1 LAKLESKLMH
11 SNKLF
16 IIAVLL
22 LFAQASF
29 AQLNI
34 KGQTNSIEVDY
45 SLPKT
50 YTLGGI
56 TVEGTSSLDPN
67 AIILLSG
74 LSVGDEIDVPGLKI
88 SDAIRKL
95 WDQGLFSDIQVSYS
109 KVEGNRIF
117 LEFNITE
124 QPRLSR
130 YKFEG
135 VSKSEADDLREKIN
149 LYREKII
156 TNNLTYSTKT
166 TVRNHFIDKGF
177 LNTKVDIIEKNDT
190 LFANHIL
197 LVIKVDKKKKVK
209 IERIDVEGNSQLSNS
224 AIKRSMKETKDRSIF
239 KPFHE
244 LDKFLADLF
253 KQGVIKQRS
262 DTIPEMLGN
271 YVSDRVRLRIFKTSK
286 YIRSNYRLDKEA
298 VLTKYREKGYRD
310 ARFKADSV
318 VSTDEKNIRIG
329 MTIDEGNRY
338 YFRNVEWIGN
348 TKYETKR
355 LNDILGIEKGDV
367 YDPKTLESRLFMN
380 QSGLDVSS
388 LYMDNG
394 YLFFQVNPI
403 EKQVEGDS
411 IDLEI
416 RIYEGEQARI
426 RRINIIGNT
435 KTNEHVIRRE
445 IRTKPGDL
453 FSRSDII
460 RTQRELSI
468 LGYFD
473 PEAMDVVPKPNPED
487 GTVDIDYKV
496 AERPSDQIELS
507 GGFGAGQF
515 VGTLGLSFSNFS
527 IGNVLKKE
535 AWRPL
540 PSGDGQRLS
549 IRAQTSGRRFQSY
562 SISFTE
568 PWLGGKRPNALS
580 ISTYYSIQSN
590 GEPRRAKDDEG
601 NTVDNPNRRSLDI
614 YGISVGLGRRLSWPD
629 DNFQLYQEISWQNYN
644 VNRWTAFRGFDNGHA
659 NNIFY
664 KAIFS
669 RSSVDD
675 LNYPRSG
682 SQISISGQFTPPY
695 SWFNGKDYDQLPD
708 SEQFKYIEYN
718 KWKFTAAWYTS
729 VVDKLVIYTKVGFGG
744 LFKYSNDAPESPFE
758 RFYLGGSGLTGFN
771 LDAREV
777 IALRGYDDL
786 SLTPRTSGNATG
798 GTLINKYTMELR
810 YPFSLNPSAMIYGLG
825 FIEAGNTWENFDN
838 YNPYSVYRS
847 AGLGIRVFLPMFGLL
862 GLDWGYRFD
871 DVPTNPTMQRS
882 QVHFTIGANL
892 GEL

>member
-1 LAKLESKLMH
+1 VRSL
-11 SNKLF
+11 
-16 IIAVLL
+16 VLSL
-22 LFAQASF
+22 VLGLGIVFPLQ
-29 AQLNI
+29 AQLNVR
-34 KGQTNSIEVDY
+34 GQSQSISVDY
-45 SLPKT
+45 STPKT

-56 TVEGTSSLDPN
+56 TVKGTSSLDPN
-67 AIILLSG
+67 AIILLTG
-74 LSVGDEIDVPGLKI
+74 LSVGDQIDVPGLEV

-95 WDQGLFSDIQVSYS
+95 WDQGLFSDIQVGYT

-117 LEFNITE
+117 LEFTIEE

-135 VSKSEADDLREKIN
+135 VSKSEADDIREKIN

-156 TNNLTYSTKT
+156 TNNLVYSTKT
-166 TVRNHFIDKGF
+166 TIRNHFIDKGF
-177 LNTKVDIIEKNDT
+177 LNTSVDIVQKNDT
-190 LFANHIL
+190 LFRNHIF
-197 LVIKVDKKKKVK
+197 LVIKVNKKKRVK
-209 IERIDVEGNSQLSNS
+209 IERIDVSGNTELSKS

-239 KPFHE
+239 KPFHK
-244 LDKFLADLF
+244 LDKFLVDLF
-253 KQGVIKQRS
+253 QQGVLKQRS
-262 DTIPEMLGN
+262 DTVPEMLGN
-271 YVSDRVRLRIFKTSK
+271 YVADRVRLRIFKTSK
-286 YIRSNYRLDKEA
+286 YIKSNYRLDKEA
-298 VLTKYREKGYRD
+298 ILEKYRAKGYRD
-310 ARFKADSV
+310 ARFEADSV
-318 VSTDEKNIRIG
+318 VETDEKNIRIG

-355 LNDILGIEKGDV
+355 LNDILGIESGDV
-367 YDPKTLESRLFMN
+367 YDPAKLETRLFMN
-380 QSGLDVSS
+380 QSGLDISS

-394 YLFFQVNPI
+394 YLFFQINPI
-403 EKQVEGDS
+403 EKQVDGDS

-416 RIYEGEQARI
+416 RIFEGEQARI
-426 RRINIIGNT
+426 NRINIVGNT

-453 FSRSDII
+453 FSRADII
-460 RTQRELSI
+460 RTQRELSL

-507 GGFGAGQF
+507 GGFGAGTF

-527 IGNVLKKE
+527 IRNVLNKE

-549 IRAQTSGRRFQSY
+549 IRAQTSGRQFQSY

-580 ISTYYSIQSN
+580 VSTYYSIQSN
-590 GEPRRAKDDEG
+590 GQPRKAKDSEG
-601 NTVDNPNRRSLDI
+601 NTIDNPNRQSLDI

-629 DNFQLYQEISWQNYN
+629 DNFQLYQEVTWQNYN
-644 VNRWTAFRGFDNGHA
+644 VNKWTAFRGFNNGHA

-664 KAIFS
+664 KVILS

-682 SQISISGQFTPPY
+682 SQVSVSGQFTPPY
-695 SWFNGKDYDQLPD
+695 SWFNGRDYSTLST

-729 VVDKLVIYTKVGFGG
+729 IVDKLVLYTKVGFGG
-744 LFKYSNDAPESPFE
+744 LFKYTSEADASPFE

-786 SLTPRTSGNATG
+786 SLTPRTNGNATG

-825 FIEAGNTWENFDN
+825 FVEAGNTWENIDT

-871 DVPTNPTMQRS
+871 DVPTNPNMQRS
-882 QVHFTIGANL
+882 QIHFTIGANL